1 MVWLLW
7 RGRIVHGTLRPPAR
21 PADRCAPRAEWVETT
36 DQEMLSTGL
45 RNSPARPITP
55 GMAESEN
62 LQDGAKPGRH
72 ARVDRHR
79 IAREAA
85 ERAAAEAAAAETAA
99 AAAVPATDAAAPAP
113 DAPPAPAPDAAAPGP
128 DAPAAPA
135 PAAPTA
141 AAPAALAPSPPAA
154 RSRRAGRPRLAP
166 PAKDKTRGAVRRP
179 ALLSDRCVSCG
190 ASTKDVSGMVTELVE
205 VGPIRALRVV
215 ACSSC
220 PDRRRLGRTGV

>member
-1 MVWLLW
+1 
-7 RGRIVHGTLRPPAR
+7 
-21 PADRCAPRAEWVETT
+21 VETT
-36 DQEMLSTGL
+36 DQEMSSIDL
-45 RNSPARPITP
+45 RKSPARPITP

-72 ARVDRHR
+72 LRVDRHR

-85 ERAAAEAAAAETAA
+85 ERAAAEAAAAEAA
-99 AAAVPATDAAAPAP
+99 AAAVAPAPDADAPAAPALDAATSAP
-113 DAPPAPAPDAAAPGP
+113 DAPPAAAPAAAGTAAAPTAL
-128 DAPAAPA
+128 APAP

-141 AAPAALAPSPPAA
+141 LAPAPPAA
-154 RSRRAGRPRLAP
+154 RPKRAVRARLAP

-190 ASTKDVSGMVTELVE
+190 ASTKGVTGMVTELVE

-220 PDRRRLGRTGV
+220 PDRRRLGLTGV